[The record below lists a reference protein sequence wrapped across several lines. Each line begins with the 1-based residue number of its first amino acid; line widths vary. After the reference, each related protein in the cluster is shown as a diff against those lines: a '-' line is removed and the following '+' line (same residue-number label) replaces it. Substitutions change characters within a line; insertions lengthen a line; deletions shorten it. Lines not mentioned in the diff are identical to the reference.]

1 MTHVFSLEAIATCEQ
16 RGHAF
21 AWVETWHGIGF
32 DECSRCGVT
41 GATRER
47 SAGILPGATV
57 DDPVSVAPPSR
68 EPAAAPAPRY
78 ADATAASPKVEK
90 LDTAPRRPWAGS
102 TGTRAERDAEIRR
115 RLAEREPTEAI
126 AAAFG
131 MHESRVRQIAKAA
144 AIPLRGRNQKRD
156 SEIRQRVSSGE
167 SVASVAKAFGLC
179 EERVYQIAPRGKCR
193 NQAGASPAATE

>member
-1 MTHVFSLEAIATCEQ
+1 MTHVFSLEAIATCEH

-68 EPAAAPAPRY
+68 QEADAPAPRY
-78 ADATAASPKVEK
+78 ADATAPALAPPRPVAAGRMNRNAARDDQIRARVAAGESQRSIAQAFGMHQSRVTQILRGGRAPKARPE
-90 LDTAPRRPWAGS
+90 DTARN
-102 TGTRAERDAEIRR
+102 AEIRR
-115 RLAEREPTEAI
+115 RMASGEPVQSI

-131 MHESRVRQIAKAA
+131 ISCA
-144 AIPLRGRNQKRD
+144 
-156 SEIRQRVSSGE
+156 
-167 SVASVAKAFGLC
+167 
-179 EERVYQIAPRGKCR
+179 RVYQIAPARSTG
-193 NQAGASPAATE
+193 GD